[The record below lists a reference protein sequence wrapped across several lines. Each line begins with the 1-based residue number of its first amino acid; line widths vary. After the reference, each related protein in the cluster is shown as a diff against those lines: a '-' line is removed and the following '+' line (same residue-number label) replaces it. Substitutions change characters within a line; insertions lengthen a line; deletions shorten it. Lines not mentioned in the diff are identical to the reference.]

1 MNELIDTRHFMNI
14 FQIISD
20 SCVIKRERVAR
31 LKKKKKRQWYHRYWF
46 ILVRKTINNYLVY
59 VSLALF

>member
-31 LKKKKKRQWYHRYWF
+31 LKKKKKKAVVSQ
-46 ILVRKTINNYLVY
+46 VLVY
-59 VSLALF
+59 FGEKDDQ

>member
-20 SCVIKRERVAR
+20 LCVIKRERVAG
-31 LKKKKKRQWYHRYWF
+31 LKKKKQWYHRYWF
-46 ILVRKTINNYLVY
+46 ILVRKMINNYLVY

>member
-31 LKKKKKRQWYHRYWF
+31 LKKKKKKGSG
-46 ILVRKTINNYLVY
+46 ITGTG
-59 VSLALF
+59 LFW

>member
-31 LKKKKKRQWYHRYWF
+31 LKKKGSG
-46 ILVRKTINNYLVY
+46 ITGTG
-59 VSLALF
+59 LFW